1 VAAAD
6 MKPPYIDPR
15 IVRTRIALRAALAA
29 LLHDRSFE
37 EISLHDIAAAAG
49 LNRATIYKHHPDKF
63 ALLDAWIADEFQH
76 RLVVATSGS
85 GLSGA
90 DKLAAVIAA
99 ACQCLR
105 WVGAM
110 GRPDDRLLRPIAEAR
125 IRSLLHR
132 AIEYGLS
139 EKLVGAVGRADLAA
153 AMASAAIYGAAD
165 AWARSTST
173 SQRALDAHIGRVI
186 AALATIIVPNERPP
200 DRRRPLTFD

>member
-1 VAAAD
+1 
-6 MKPPYIDPR
+6 MKPAYIDPR
-15 IVRTRIALRAALAA
+15 IVRTRAALRDALAA
-29 LLHDRSFE
+29 LLRDRSFE
-37 EISLHDIAAAAG
+37 EVTLHDIAAAAG

-76 RLVVATSGS
+76 RLVAATSGS
-85 GLSGA
+85 EIGDA
-90 DKLAAVIAA
+90 DKLGAVIAA

-105 WVGAM
+105 WVGSI
-110 GRPDDRLLRPIAEAR
+110 GRADDRLLRPIAEAR

-139 EKLVGAVGRADLAA
+139 EKLVSAVGQTDLAA

-165 AWARSTST
+165 AWVRRASTSP
-173 SQRALDAHIGRVI
+173 RALDAHVARVI
-186 AALATIIVPNERPP
+186 AALATIIVPNARPP